1 MHPASYSCTPLV
13 LRIDNSRRGRI
24 PVLRNILR
32 TTIATKSCDISYERD
47 FFSAYFGVSC
57 MFLEIDFKKM

>member
-1 MHPASYSCTPLV
+1 MEGP

-32 TTIATKSCDISYERD
+32 TTIATKSCDISYERAI
-47 FFSAYFGVSC
+47 FSAYFGVSC
-57 MFLEIDFKKM
+57 MFLKIDFKKM